1 MKVRIETVEDLR
13 EWRGRVG
20 LSQEALA
27 RLAGVSVFTLSRWER
42 RVGEPSLLSLRGLQG
57 IFEDYTRSEEEE
69 KHG

>member
-57 IFEDYTRSEEEE
+57 ILEDYTRSEEEE

>member
-1 MKVRIETVEDLR
+1 MEVRIETAEDIR
-13 EWRGRVG
+13 NWRGRIG

-57 IFEDYTRSEEEE
+57 IFEDYTRSEEE

>member
-1 MKVRIETVEDLR
+1 MEVRIETAEDIR
-13 EWRGRVG
+13 NWRGRIG

-42 RVGEPSLLSLRGLQG
+42 RIGEPSRLSLRGLQG
-57 IFEDYTRSEEEE
+57 IFEDYTRSEEE